1 MDTRKP
7 RIAAV
12 AVGLAFAATLA
23 LTGCAS
29 LSKHLPWAHKA
40 PPAPEVATALTVAAP
55 DGATLSWPQV
65 WQRNDVVLDMA
76 GVAATG
82 SAVVMPR
89 SGLAWPV
96 RVALR
101 VAAGSI
107 GSIDVRGAQR
117 LLIPVPASG
126 TGTGTVDL
134 ELPPGVY
141 VAATKQI
148 TLNWGPASVPAGP

>member
-12 AVGLAFAATLA
+12 AGSLIFLGSLGLA
-23 LTGCAS
+23 GCVSVA
-29 LSKHLPWAHKA
+29 KHLPWGHKA
-40 PPAPEVATALTVAAP
+40 APVPEVSTALTVAAP

-82 SAVVMPR
+82 TAVVMPR
-89 SGLAWPV
+89 TGLAWPV

-101 VAAGSI
+101 VAPGSI

-117 LLIPVPASG
+117 LVIPVPAS
-126 TGTGTVDL
+126 GTGTVDL

-148 TLNWGPASVPAGP
+148 TLTWGPANVPAGP

>member
-12 AVGLAFAATLA
+12 AVSLTIAASLGLP
-23 LTGCAS
+23 GCAS
-29 LSKHLPWAHKA
+29 VSKYLPWGHKA
-40 PPAPEVATALTVAAP
+40 APVPEVATALTVATP
-55 DGATLSWPQV
+55 DGAPLSWPQV
-65 WQRNDVVLDMA
+65 WQRNAVVLDMA

-101 VAAGSI
+101 VAPGSI

-117 LLIPVPASG
+117 LVIPVPA
-126 TGTGTVDL
+126 TGTGTIDL
-134 ELPPGVY
+134 ELPPGAY

-148 TLNWGPASVPAGP
+148 TLNWGPASVPTAN

>member
-1 MDTRKP
+1 MDIRKSP
-7 RIAAV
+7 ITAV
-12 AVGLAFAATLA
+12 AVGVTIAASLGLA
-23 LTGCAS
+23 GCAS
-29 LSKHLPWAHKA
+29 VAKHLPWGHKA
-40 PPAPEVATALTVAAP
+40 PPVPEVSTALTVAAP

-89 SGLAWPV
+89 SGVAWPV

-101 VAAGSI
+101 VVPGSI

-117 LLIPVPASG
+117 LVIPVPASG
-126 TGTGTVDL
+126 TGTIDL

-148 TLNWGPASVPAGP
+148 TLNWGPASVPSAN

>member
-1 MDTRKP
+1 MDIRKP
-7 RIAAV
+7 RIAAIAASLTIV
-12 AVGLAFAATLA
+12 AGLGLA
-23 LTGCAS
+23 GCAS
-29 LSKHLPWAHKA
+29 VSKHLPWGHKA
-40 PPAPEVATALTVAAP
+40 APVPEVATALTVAAP
-55 DGATLSWPQV
+55 DGAPLSWPQV

-82 SAVVMPR
+82 AAVVMPR

-101 VAAGSI
+101 VAPGSI

-117 LLIPVPASG
+117 VVIPVPA

-148 TLNWGPASVPAGP
+148 TLNWGPASVPSGQ